1 MISTSNAWTA
11 NAIPLRS
18 EGRRPGIG
26 RTPLA
31 VVLCLAILVPMEA
44 AAQTALIRVGNAS
57 GNAGT
62 SVDLTVAFTPGAT
75 GISTLQFDLTYPS
88 ALAFVSTTTDSAA
101 DAAGKSASSSTIT
114 GGIRVLIFGLNQNV
128 IGAGP
133 IAIVRLAIA
142 PGTAPQVLPESISGI
157 TASDPDANPVPATGS
172 NGSVTVTQSGD
183 VTPPVISG
191 VSASNITSGG
201 ATISWTTNEPSDSQ
215 VEYGTTTAY
224 GNSTALNPSMV
235 TSHSQNLTGLTPGT
249 LYHYRVKSRDAAGN
263 LATSG
268 DYTFTTSS
276 TPDTTPPVISGIT
289 VSNITATSATVF
301 WTTSEPAV
309 SQVDYGLT
317 ASYGSSTSSSA
328 MVLSHALDL
337 NGLAPQTLY
346 HYRVRSADPSGN
358 FSVGPDLT
366 FITSAAGSTL
376 TRLTLRCPRVS
387 ARPAGGMS
395 MQGAEYTGLALAN
408 FDNIPALLTFTAF
421 DSSGNR
427 VEAPGLSNPSYWTLT
442 PREQLAKL
450 DYQLFSCPSCDL
462 GPIAYFMVESTTE
475 KLTGFYMLFDG
486 DLRILDGASMSP
498 TPSGEFVLPEIAK
511 TGFTKIDIVN
521 PSAEQAQL
529 RIELRKAAGGSR
541 AVMRFIGPGSALSL
555 DVIGDLFPDAT
566 LGDHIYVEA
575 GRGLLA
581 SETFGVPGV
590 YANVLN
596 AQPAAAAATTLYSPQ
611 YVDDAE
617 YRSGLTVVNLDN
629 VSDTVSFRLFSASG
643 GQLGVTRELEIAPL
657 GKLLIAEQDFFG
669 SFPDGVEGYVEITS
683 RRARLAGSV
692 VFGDPG
698 RARFS
703 TALPLVGELRTS
715 QLFSHVASSP
725 LWFMGIAMVNPG
737 DAAATVTIDLYK
749 KDGTRAGTKNIEL
762 PPRGRQSKLL
772 TDYFPELNE
781 SGQEGGYVRLFSN
794 QGVAAFALFGTR
806 DLNVLSAIPA
816 QPVP

>member
-1 MISTSNAWTA
+1 M
-11 NAIPLRS
+11 LRKK
-18 EGRRPGIG
+18 PGIG

-44 AAQTALIRVGNAS
+44 AAQTALISNGNAS

-88 ALAFVSTTTDSAA
+88 ALAFVSTTTGSAA

-133 IAIVRLAIA
+133 IAIVRPAIA
-142 PGTAPQVLPESISGI
+142 PGTAPQVLPVTISGI

-183 VTPPVISG
+183 VTP
-191 VSASNITSGG
+191 
-201 ATISWTTNEPSDSQ
+201 
-215 VEYGTTTAY
+215 
-224 GNSTALNPSMV
+224 
-235 TSHSQNLTGLTPGT
+235 H
-249 LYHYRVKSRDAAGN
+249 
-263 LATSG
+263 
-268 DYTFTTSS
+268 
-276 TPDTTPPVISGIT
+276 VISGIT
-289 VSNITATSATVF
+289 VSDITATSATVS
-301 WTTSEPAV
+301 WTTSEPAD

-366 FITSAAGSTL
+366 FTTSAAGSTL

-421 DSSGNR
+421 DTFGNR

-442 PREQLAKL
+442 PRAQLAML
-450 DYQLFSCPSCDL
+450 DYELFSCPSCDL

-475 KLTGFYMLFDG
+475 RLTGFYMLFDG

-498 TPSGEFVLPEIAK
+498 TPSGEFVLPEIAE

-566 LGDHIYVEA
+566 PGDHIYVEA

-617 YRSGLTVVNLDN
+617 YRSALTVVNLDN

-657 GKLLIAEQDFFG
+657 GKLLIAQQDFFG

-715 QLFSHVASSP
+715 QLFSHVASGP

-772 TDYFPELNE
+772 TDYFPKLNE